1 MTVANSSEDYV
12 TQEGDTVDLI
22 AYTRF
27 GAHGM
32 EPAIFDA
39 NPGLA
44 ALGPVLPA
52 GIVVRV
58 PVPVVKD
65 RVAGLRAWS

>member
-1 MTVANSSEDYV
+1 VSALVEEVV

-22 AYTRF
+22 AFTRF

-65 RVAGLRAWS
+65 RASSSRLWG

>member
-1 MTVANSSEDYV
+1 MFENYTC
-12 TQEGDTVDLI
+12 QEGDSVDLI
-22 AYTRF
+22 AFNRF

-44 ALGPVLPA
+44 TRGPVLPL
-52 GIVVRV
+52 GLVIKI
-58 PVPVVKD
+58 PVPQVKD
-65 RVAGLRAWS
+65 RAAGQNLWGSGE